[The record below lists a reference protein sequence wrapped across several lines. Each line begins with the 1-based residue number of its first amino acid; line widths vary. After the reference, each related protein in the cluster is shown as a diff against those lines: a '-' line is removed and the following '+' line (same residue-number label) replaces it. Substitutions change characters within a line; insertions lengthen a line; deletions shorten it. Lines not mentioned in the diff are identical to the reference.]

1 MEIKDKDIW
10 SFNDKTPN
18 GSRLFVDSKSSGRL
32 KITLSK
38 PLGNG
43 QYDREEIIIP
53 KGKIETLKDTLNS
66 AFTHSQPTVT
76 TPAVKAYTLDDIR
89 KQQGKSAYTPWTATD
104 DAELK
109 ELHGKGCSIEQ
120 LAAHFKRGE
129 GAIRSRLYK
138 LGL

>member
-18 GSRLFVDSKSSGRL
+18 GSRLFVDLKSSGRL